1 MSRSDTI
8 LRRSLRRSLPSRR
21 RQMYRRRNSRRNA
34 RRSKEI
40 ETRRYKG
47 VPVEIAVQS
56 TDARKRQ
63 RSPMKESV
71 PAEIAVQSTDTR
83 KRQRSPM
90 SAETRDLPMFR
101 TTEEIWEFLS
111 KFTRGE
117 DTRYEYLE
125 KADVGDNL
133 FLPGCK
139 CGQFHLKS
147 AEILKYWSFKNSAMD
162 TSGECRLDIMA
173 PKEAIH

>member
-47 VPVEIAVQS
+47 
-56 TDARKRQ
+56 
-63 RSPMKESV
+63 V

-133 FLPGCK
+133 
-139 CGQFHLKS
+139 
-147 AEILKYWSFKNSAMD
+147 
-162 TSGECRLDIMA
+162 
-173 PKEAIH
+173 